1 MRLPKTISLQVG
13 RKLANKTKDE
23 ILTEVLRVFAGLD
36 VKAVQIAYEVFR
48 VTFASPEHLFG
59 LWCSI
64 LGGGPP
70 VTCVHVFDFPFEEDD
85 RSLEVAF
92 EAYGAVKSVKKQT
105 FLSNQNIFNGTRLV
119 DVVLSGVLPRFLMV
133 DGYLCRLWYRGQ
145 PLVCNLCAVQGHR
158 SANCP
163 NKDKCRKCGQSGH
176 FARNCTSD
184 GSAGDLADFPPL
196 ASSPQSAEANV
207 SLDSSD
213 SQLLKD
219 NELDLMQSQS
229 ILQDLVPVSGESS
242 GESNQRASKRAGKDK
257 GSSAK
262 RSNSTSNICFTN
274 SQEFASL
281 LANSE
286 LENNENTAVCNEQ
299 LNFSN
304 ENISVNSTER
314 SNEVINNSSANSTE
328 RVNEVINNNTEISN
342 EVINNS
348 SERVN
353 EVIYYNSTE
362 RSNEVINNSSAKSTE
377 RVNEVINNNT
387 EISNEVINNSTERV
401 NEVIYYNSTER
412 SNEVN
417 DITVN
422 ESNVAIV
429 ENVAVISSIWASWR
443 EKKSDFVTVMDWWEV
458 AKSKIKGLTVTYC
471 KNRAERLRN
480 RRNLLV
486 WLVSHLKGRVD
497 GGHSDCV
504 GPYQAALAELK
515 QLDLVDAEG
524 AHVRARVR
532 WVEEGECSSAY
543 FCKLEKKHRS
553 ESCITALRG
562 SDNVVYTGA
571 EGIQSVLSSFYAD
584 LFSKEETDLTVQASL
599 LSNV

>member
-1 MRLPKTISLQVG
+1 MTLIVYLVTIGVLLPPIVISSLLLCGLASFDSNLFALCCFFAFRFLPFCFFAFVIMRLPKTISLQVG
-13 RKLANKTKDE
+13 RKLADKTKDE

-36 VKAVQIAYEVFR
+36 VKAVQIAYEVVR
-48 VTFASPEHLFG
+48 VTFASPEHFRAAKSFSGKHLFG

-70 VTCVHVFDFPFEEDD
+70 VTRVHVFDFPFEEDD
-85 RSLEVAF
+85 RSLGVAF

-184 GSAGDLADFPPL
+184 GSAGDSADFPPL

-281 LANSE
+281 LVKSE
-286 LENNENTAVCNEQ
+286 LENTENTAVRNEQ
-299 LNFSN
+299 LNVSN
-304 ENISVNSTER
+304 ENISVNSTGR
-314 SNEVINNSSANSTE
+314 LNEVINNSSANSTVNEVINNSSTE
-328 RVNEVINNNTEISN
+328 REVINNNTERSS

-348 SERVN
+348 
-353 EVIYYNSTE
+353 
-362 RSNEVINNSSAKSTE
+362 
-377 RVNEVINNNT
+377 
-387 EISNEVINNSTERV
+387 
-401 NEVIYYNSTER
+401 STER

-422 ESNVAIV
+422 ESNVVVV
-429 ENVAVISSIWASWR
+429 ENVAEMESVDVAATSGRPLIEVIDEGQADLSSDEIESFGDSSSSSSLPPIFSEPPPDFADAMDESDSPPKDTSSPPSVGSRYEGRSLCAKAKGSRGAASVR
-443 EKKSDFVTVMDWWEV
+443 QSPLLKPLSGKHVLPQVVS
-458 AKSKIKGLTVTYC
+458 SKPKGL
-471 KNRAERLRN
+471 
-480 RRNLLV
+480 RR
-486 WLVSHLKGRVD
+486 S
-497 GGHSDCV
+497 
-504 GPYQAALAELK
+504 
-515 QLDLVDAEG
+515 
-524 AHVRARVR
+524 
-532 WVEEGECSSAY
+532 
-543 FCKLEKKHRS
+543 
-553 ESCITALRG
+553 
-562 SDNVVYTGA
+562 
-571 EGIQSVLSSFYAD
+571 
-584 LFSKEETDLTVQASL
+584 ASL
-599 LSNV
+599 EELVL

>member
-1 MRLPKTISLQVG
+1 MTLIVYLVTIGVLLPPIVISSLLLCGLASFDSNLFALCCFFAFRFLPFCFFAFVIMRLPKTISLQVG
-13 RKLANKTKDE
+13 RKLADKTKDE

-36 VKAVQIAYEVFR
+36 VKAVQIAYEVVR
-48 VTFASPEHLFG
+48 VTFASPEHFRAAKSFSGKHLFG

-70 VTCVHVFDFPFEEDD
+70 VTRVHVFDFPFEEDD
-85 RSLEVAF
+85 RSLGVAF

-184 GSAGDLADFPPL
+184 GSAGDSADFPPL

-207 SLDSSD
+207 SQDSSD

-299 LNFSN
+299 LNVSN
-304 ENISVNSTER
+304 ENISV
-314 SNEVINNSSANSTE
+314 NSTE
-328 RVNEVINNNTEISN
+328 RVNEVINNNTE
-342 EVINNS
+342 
-348 SERVN
+348 R
-353 EVIYYNSTE
+353 
-362 RSNEVINNSSAKSTE
+362 
-377 RVNEVINNNT
+377 
-387 EISNEVINNSTERV
+387 SNEVINNSTERV
-401 NEVIYYNSTER
+401 DEVIYYNSTER

-429 ENVAVISSIWASWR
+429 ENVAVISSFWASWR
-443 EKKSDFVTVMDWWEV
+443 EKSDFVTVMDWWEV

-486 WLVSHLKGRVD
+486 RLVSHLKGRVD

-515 QLDLVDAEG
+515 
-524 AHVRARVR
+524 
-532 WVEEGECSSAY
+532 
-543 FCKLEKKHRS
+543 
-553 ESCITALRG
+553 
-562 SDNVVYTGA
+562 
-571 EGIQSVLSSFYAD
+571 
-584 LFSKEETDLTVQASL
+584 
-599 LSNV
+599 

>member
-1 MRLPKTISLQVG
+1 MTLIVYLVTIGVLLPPIVIFSLLLCGLASFDSNLFVLCWFFAFRFLPFCFFAFAIMRLAKTISLQVG
-13 RKLANKTKDE
+13 RKLADKTKDE

-36 VKAVQIAYEVFR
+36 VKAVQIAYEVVR
-48 VTFASPEHLFG
+48 VTFASPEHFRAAKSFSGKHLFG

-70 VTCVHVFDFPFEEDD
+70 VTRVHVFDFPFEEDD
-85 RSLEVAF
+85 RSLGVAF

-184 GSAGDLADFPPL
+184 GSAGDSVDFPPL

-207 SLDSSD
+207 SQDSSD

-328 RVNEVINNNTEISN
+328 RVNEV
-342 EVINNS
+342 
-348 SERVN
+348 
-353 EVIYYNSTE
+353 
-362 RSNEVINNSSAKSTE
+362 
-377 RVNEVINNNT
+377 NNNT

-429 ENVAVISSIWASWR
+429 ENVAVISSFWASWR

-458 AKSKIKGLTVTYC
+458 AKSKIKGLTVTY
-471 KNRAERLRN
+471 
-480 RRNLLV
+480 
-486 WLVSHLKGRVD
+486 
-497 GGHSDCV
+497 
-504 GPYQAALAELK
+504 
-515 QLDLVDAEG
+515 
-524 AHVRARVR
+524 
-532 WVEEGECSSAY
+532 
-543 FCKLEKKHRS
+543 
-553 ESCITALRG
+553 
-562 SDNVVYTGA
+562 
-571 EGIQSVLSSFYAD
+571 
-584 LFSKEETDLTVQASL
+584 
-599 LSNV
+599 

>member
-1 MRLPKTISLQVG
+1 MTLIVYLVTIGVLLPPIVISSLLLCGLASFDSNLFALCCFFAFRFLPFCFFAFVIMRLPKTISLQVG
-13 RKLANKTKDE
+13 RKLADKTKDE

-36 VKAVQIAYEVFR
+36 VKAVQIAYEVVR
-48 VTFASPEHLFG
+48 VTFASPEHFRAAKSFSGKHLFG

-70 VTCVHVFDFPFEEDD
+70 VTRVHVFDFPFEEDD
-85 RSLEVAF
+85 RSLGVAF

-184 GSAGDLADFPPL
+184 GSAGDSADFPPL

-207 SLDSSD
+207 SQDSSD

-286 LENNENTAVCNEQ
+286 LENNENAAVRNEQ
-299 LNFSN
+299 LNVSN

-314 SNEVINNSSANSTE
+314 SNEAINNSSAN
-328 RVNEVINNNTEISN
+328 
-342 EVINNS
+342 
-348 SERVN
+348 
-353 EVIYYNSTE
+353 
-362 RSNEVINNSSAKSTE
+362 STE

-429 ENVAVISSIWASWR
+429 ENVAGMGS
-443 EKKSDFVTVMDWWEV
+443 
-458 AKSKIKGLTVTYC
+458 
-471 KNRAERLRN
+471 
-480 RRNLLV
+480 
-486 WLVSHLKGRVD
+486 VD
-497 GGHSDCV
+497 GMAGAVAATSGRPLIEVIDE
-504 GPYQAALAELK
+504 GQA
-515 QLDLVDAEG
+515 D
-524 AHVRARVR
+524 
-532 WVEEGECSSAY
+532 
-543 FCKLEKKHRS
+543 
-553 ESCITALRG
+553 
-562 SDNVVYTGA
+562 
-571 EGIQSVLSSFYAD
+571 LSSDDIESFEDSSSSSSLLPIFSDPPPDFAD
-584 LFSKEETDLTVQASL
+584 AMDESDSPPTDTSSPPSVPPPSGQVGSRYEGRSLCAKAKGSRGTASVRQSPLLKPLSGKHVLPQAVSSKPKGSGLRRSASL
-599 LSNV
+599 EELVL

>member
-1 MRLPKTISLQVG
+1 MFLCFQLASLTLIVYLVTIGVLLPPIVISSLLLCGLASFDSNLFALCCFFAFRFLPFCFFAFVIMRLPKTISLQVG
-13 RKLANKTKDE
+13 RKLADKTKDE

-36 VKAVQIAYEVFR
+36 VKAVQIAYEVVR
-48 VTFASPEHLFG
+48 VTFASPEHFRAAKSFSGKHLFG

-70 VTCVHVFDFPFEEDD
+70 VTSVHVFDFPFEEDD
-85 RSLEVAF
+85 RSLGVAF

-184 GSAGDLADFPPL
+184 GSAGDSADFPPL

-242 GESNQRASKRAGKDK
+242 GESNHRASKRAGKDK

-286 LENNENTAVCNEQ
+286 LENNENAAVRNEQ
-299 LNFSN
+299 LNVSN
-304 ENISVNSTER
+304 ENTSVNSTGR
-314 SNEVINNSSANSTE
+314 LNEVINNSSANSTVNEVINNSSTE
-328 RVNEVINNNTEISN
+328 REVINNNTERSS

-348 SERVN
+348 
-353 EVIYYNSTE
+353 
-362 RSNEVINNSSAKSTE
+362 
-377 RVNEVINNNT
+377 
-387 EISNEVINNSTERV
+387 
-401 NEVIYYNSTER
+401 STER

-422 ESNVAIV
+422 ESNVVVV
-429 ENVAVISSIWASWR
+429 ENVAEMESVDVAATSGRPLIEVIDEGQADLSSDEIESFGDSSSSSSLPPIFSEPPPDFADAMDESDSPPKDTSSPPSVGSRYEGRSLCAKAKGSRGAASVR
-443 EKKSDFVTVMDWWEV
+443 QSPLLKPLSGKHVLPQVVS
-458 AKSKIKGLTVTYC
+458 SKPKGL
-471 KNRAERLRN
+471 
-480 RRNLLV
+480 RR
-486 WLVSHLKGRVD
+486 S
-497 GGHSDCV
+497 
-504 GPYQAALAELK
+504 
-515 QLDLVDAEG
+515 
-524 AHVRARVR
+524 
-532 WVEEGECSSAY
+532 
-543 FCKLEKKHRS
+543 
-553 ESCITALRG
+553 
-562 SDNVVYTGA
+562 
-571 EGIQSVLSSFYAD
+571 
-584 LFSKEETDLTVQASL
+584 ASL
-599 LSNV
+599 EELVL

>member
-1 MRLPKTISLQVG
+1 MSLCFQLASLTLIVYLVTIGVLLPPIVISSLLLCGLASFDSNLFALCCFFAFRFLPFCFFAFVIMRLPKTISLQVG
-13 RKLANKTKDE
+13 RKLADKTKDE

-36 VKAVQIAYEVFR
+36 VKAVQIAYEVVR
-48 VTFASPEHLFG
+48 VTFASPEHFRAAKSFSGKHLFG

-70 VTCVHVFDFPFEEDD
+70 VTRVHVFDFPFEEDD
-85 RSLEVAF
+85 RSLGVAF

-184 GSAGDLADFPPL
+184 GSAGDSADFPPL

-286 LENNENTAVCNEQ
+286 LENNENAAVRNEQ
-299 LNFSN
+299 LNVSN
-304 ENISVNSTER
+304 ENIIVNSTGR
-314 SNEVINNSSANSTE
+314 LNEVINNSSANSTVNEVINNSSTE
-328 RVNEVINNNTEISN
+328 REVINNNTERSS

-348 SERVN
+348 
-353 EVIYYNSTE
+353 
-362 RSNEVINNSSAKSTE
+362 
-377 RVNEVINNNT
+377 
-387 EISNEVINNSTERV
+387 
-401 NEVIYYNSTER
+401 STER

-422 ESNVAIV
+422 ESNVVVV
-429 ENVAVISSIWASWR
+429 ENVAEMESVDVAATSGRPLIEVIDEGQADLSSDEIESFGDSSSSSSLPPIFSEPPPDFADAMDESDSPPKDTSSPPSVGSRYEGRSLCAKAKGSRGAASVR
-443 EKKSDFVTVMDWWEV
+443 QSPLLKPLSGKHVLPQVVS
-458 AKSKIKGLTVTYC
+458 SKPKGL
-471 KNRAERLRN
+471 
-480 RRNLLV
+480 RR
-486 WLVSHLKGRVD
+486 S
-497 GGHSDCV
+497 
-504 GPYQAALAELK
+504 
-515 QLDLVDAEG
+515 
-524 AHVRARVR
+524 
-532 WVEEGECSSAY
+532 
-543 FCKLEKKHRS
+543 
-553 ESCITALRG
+553 
-562 SDNVVYTGA
+562 
-571 EGIQSVLSSFYAD
+571 
-584 LFSKEETDLTVQASL
+584 ASL
-599 LSNV
+599 EELVL